1 MPTKSLRDHAGALN
15 DEQLAALAGGWRISP
30 VEKDGAWYGELDQQA
45 TADYELIRD
54 PDKKRSAL
62 KFASGITGKPLID
75 FIPFK

>member
-1 MPTKSLRDHAGALN
+1 MTTESPKDQAGVLN
-15 DEQLAALAGGWRISP
+15 DEQLAAMAGGWSISP

-45 TADYELIRD
+45 TADYELITD
-54 PDKKRSAL
+54 PNKKLSAL